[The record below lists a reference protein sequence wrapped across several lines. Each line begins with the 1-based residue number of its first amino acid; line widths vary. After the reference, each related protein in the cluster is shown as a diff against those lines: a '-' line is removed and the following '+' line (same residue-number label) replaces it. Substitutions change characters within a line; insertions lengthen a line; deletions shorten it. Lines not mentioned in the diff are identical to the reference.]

1 MKSIKHD
8 IALLLL
14 LLPGRHRHQ
23 HQYADMKQKY
33 TANNIGFEPLILET
47 IGGVIGET
55 ARLLQLLCCIVD
67 LLEGC
72 PIDLHGKISRFGFLL
87 ICIEHSMVPVRNNGP
102 GNYRIMISGRVPNP
116 RNF

>member
-23 HQYADMKQKY
+23 HQYADMKQKC

-55 ARLLQLLCCIVD
+55 ARLLQSLCGMAD

-72 PIDLHGKISRFGFLL
+72 RIDFTWEDF
-87 ICIEHSMVPVRNNGP
+87 
-102 GNYRIMISGRVPNP
+102 
-116 RNF
+116 

>member
-1 MKSIKHD
+1 MKSIKRD

-14 LLPGRHRHQ
+14 LLPGRHR

-72 PIDLHGKISRFGFLL
+72 RIDLYGKISRFGFLL
-87 ICIEHSMVPVRNNGP
+87 ICIEHSMIPVRNNEP
-102 GNYRIMISGRVPNP
+102 GNYRTMISGRVPNP